1 MCFSFRAKPCPWCR
15 QHLSLS
21 LARQQ
26 TPVTASLRAFSRS
39 SLHIPTDG
47 SFYLPEM
54 RVELPLAAELNLPK
68 GAKKG
73 NVPDGTFQEVPS
85 PNTFMLL

>member
-1 MCFSFRAKPCPWCR
+1 
-15 QHLSLS
+15 
-21 LARQQ
+21 
-26 TPVTASLRAFSRS
+26 
-39 SLHIPTDG
+39 
-47 SFYLPEM
+47 M